1 MGKDIKRKNRQYNNE
16 LLIRYIEAK
25 KELTK
30 DKEAY
35 IDLINFLN
43 NSVEEELIIF
53 YNDKL
58 EYVNLVNDVK
68 CRLFDKHFKSE
79 TGISLLDR
87 NGFIQVLKK

>member
-1 MGKDIKRKNRQYNNE
+1 MGKDIKIKNRQYNNE
-16 LLIRYIEAK
+16 LLIRYIEEN

-30 DKEAY
+30 DMEAY
-35 IDLINFLN
+35 IELINFLN
-43 NSVEEELIIF
+43 NSVEEEITIF
-53 YNDKL
+53 YSDKL

-68 CRLFDKHFKSE
+68 CRVFDKHFKSE

>member
-1 MGKDIKRKNRQYNNE
+1 MGKNIKRKNRQYNNE

-53 YNDKL
+53 YSDKL

-68 CRLFDKHFKSE
+68 CILFDKHFNSE